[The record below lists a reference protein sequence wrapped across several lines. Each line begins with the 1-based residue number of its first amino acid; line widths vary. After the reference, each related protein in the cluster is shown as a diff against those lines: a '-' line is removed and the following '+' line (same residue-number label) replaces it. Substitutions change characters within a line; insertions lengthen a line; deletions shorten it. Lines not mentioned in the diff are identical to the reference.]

1 MQKILY
7 SALVA
12 LAVVSS
18 QVSAGVPGKAMLMEL
33 KGDSGGAVA
42 SEVEVKATITA
53 IDPKKRTATAKLA
66 DGRTRKLTISEGA
79 RNLDQVKVGDIL
91 TMRFMESLVMNL
103 EKAPGAKPSKTVTED
118 LARAKKGDKP
128 AGVMRSK
135 ITVVGKVSAID
146 EASQVVTVRGPEDE
160 QLEITVKDPARLKL
174 VKTGDLV
181 RVVYTE
187 AFALS
192 VTAPTVADTKKK

>member
-12 LAVVSS
+12 LAVASS
-18 QVSAGVPGKAMLMEL
+18 PVSAGLPAKSIVMEL
-33 KGDSGGAVA
+33 KGESGGAIA
-42 SEVEVKATITA
+42 SEVEIKATITA

-128 AGVMRSK
+128 SGVMRSK
-135 ITVVGKVSAID
+135 VTVVGKVSAID
-146 EASQVVTVRGPEDE
+146 ETSQVVTVRGPEDE

-192 VTAPTVADTKKK
+192 VTAPTEADTKKK

>member
-1 MQKILY
+1 
-7 SALVA
+7 
-12 LAVVSS
+12 
-18 QVSAGVPGKAMLMEL
+18 
-33 KGDSGGAVA
+33 
-42 SEVEVKATITA
+42 
-53 IDPKKRTATAKLA
+53 
-66 DGRTRKLTISEGA
+66 
-79 RNLDQVKVGDIL
+79 VKVGDIL

-192 VTAPTVADTKKK
+192 VTAPTEADTKKK

>member
-103 EKAPGAKPSKTVTED
+103 EKAPGAKPGKTVTED

-192 VTAPTVADTKKK
+192 VTAPTEADTKKK

>member
-12 LAVVSS
+12 LAVVSFP
-18 QVSAGVPGKAMLMEL
+18 VSAGVPAKTTLMEL

-66 DGRTRKLTISEGA
+66 DGRTRKLTMSEGA
-79 RNLDQVKVGDIL
+79 RNLDPVKVGDIL
-91 TMRFMESLVMNL
+91 TMRFMESLVVNL
-103 EKAPGAKPSKTVTED
+103 EKAPGAKPSKTVSED

-128 AGVMRSK
+128 GGVMRSK

-146 EASQVVTVRGPEDE
+146 EASQVVTVQGPEE
-160 QLEITVKDPARLKL
+160 EKLEITVKDPARLKL

-187 AFALS
+187 ALAIS
-192 VTAPTVADTKKK
+192 VTAPEVADAKKK

>member
-18 QVSAGVPGKAMLMEL
+18 PVSAGVPGKAMLMEL

-103 EKAPGAKPSKTVTED
+103 EKAPGAKPGKTVTED

-192 VTAPTVADTKKK
+192 VTAPTEADTKKK

>member
-18 QVSAGVPGKAMLMEL
+18 PVSAGLPAKSIVMEL
-33 KGDSGGAVA
+33 KGESGGAIA
-42 SEVEVKATITA
+42 SEVEIKATITA

-128 AGVMRSK
+128 SGVMRSK
-135 ITVVGKVSAID
+135 VTVVGKVSAID
-146 EASQVVTVRGPEDE
+146 ETSQVVTVRGPEDE

-192 VTAPTVADTKKK
+192 VTAPTEADTKKK